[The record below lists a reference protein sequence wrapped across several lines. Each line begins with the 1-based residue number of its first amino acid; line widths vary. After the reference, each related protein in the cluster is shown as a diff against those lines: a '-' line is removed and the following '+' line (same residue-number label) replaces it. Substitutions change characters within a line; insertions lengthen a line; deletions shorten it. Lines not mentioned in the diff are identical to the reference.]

1 MIRCPDFAHT
11 ITKTKEGIFL
21 ESYLIFIM
29 LGKTII
35 LFFLTMFCFRLMGY
49 RTLGDM
55 EPMDYVIVLGIGEIM
70 GSPLSSPD
78 RNIFYSAIAIITL
91 TLIQIGLSALYAHSP
106 KMNRL
111 MEGGP
116 IPVIRNGRIIH
127 RNLVKNRIDINTVR
141 EELRIKGIRDEKDV
155 DMAFLEPSGRF
166 SVILKNEASP
176 ITPRYMGEKGS
187 LILVENGKVRV
198 EDWNECDVPKEEV
211 LAFLEEERIETWE
224 EIDTLLYK
232 NGRFILEKKKN

>member
-1 MIRCPDFAHT
+1 MN
-11 ITKTKEGIFL
+11 
-21 ESYLIFIM
+21 SYLIFIM
-29 LGKTII
+29 LGKTIL

-55 EPMDYVIVLGIGEIM
+55 EPMDYVVVLGIGEIM

-78 RNIFYSAIAIITL
+78 HNIFYSALAIVTL
-91 TLIQIGLSALYAHSP
+91 TLIQIGLSALYTHSP
-106 KMNRL
+106 KMNRI
-111 MEGGP
+111 MEGDP

-141 EELRIKGIRDEKDV
+141 EELRIKGIRSEKDV
-155 DMAFLEPSGRF
+155 DIAYLEPSGRF

-187 LILVENGKVRV
+187 LILIENGEVRV
-198 EDWNECDVPKEEV
+198 EDWNECGVSKEDV
-211 LAFLEEERIETWE
+211 LAFLKQEKIENWK
-224 EIDTLLYK
+224 EIDSLLYK
-232 NGRFILEKKKN
+232 NGEFLLEKKKT